1 LSEQEWF
8 NDGLLNVIEENL
20 MTALMERIRQE
31 HRSIAEEVSQLF
43 QETQT
48 FLSDITVERQKQ
60 AKKQAE
66 ELFKFHQN
74 LQQENR
80 EFLAATE
87 EQRIE
92 QAKKQAEE
100 LFKFHQNLQQE
111 NREFLTVTHQQRM
124 TKAKEQNQQLR
135 QFRKELFISIFGTPR
150 SSPSTKQSKTA
161 PKSPTPAPAPKPPTP
176 AES

>member
-1 LSEQEWF
+1 
-8 NDGLLNVIEENL
+8 

-43 QETQT
+43 KETQI
-48 FLSDITVERQKQ
+48 FLSDITVERHKQ

-80 EFLAATE
+80 EFLADTE
-87 EQRIE
+87 QQRIE

-111 NREFLTVTHQQRM
+111 NREFLTATEQQRM
-124 TKAKEQNQQLR
+124 TKAQEQSQRLR
-135 QFRKELFISIFGTPR
+135 QFRRELFISIFGMPS
-150 SSPSTKQSKTA
+150 SSPS
-161 PKSPTPAPAPKPPTP
+161 PKRPTTV
-176 AES
+176 ES

>member
-1 LSEQEWF
+1 
-8 NDGLLNVIEENL
+8 
-20 MTALMERIRQE
+20 MTALMEKFRQE

-43 QETQT
+43 KETQI
-48 FLSDITVERQKQ
+48 FLSEITVERQKQ

-87 EQRIE
+87 QQRTE

-100 LFKFHQNLQQE
+100 LFKFHQNLEQE
-111 NREFLTVTHQQRM
+111 NREFLTATEQQRI
-124 TKAKEQNQQLR
+124 TKAQEQSQRLR
-135 QFRKELFISIFGTPR
+135 QFRRELFISIFGTPS
-150 SSPSTKQSKTA
+150 SSPSAK
-161 PKSPTPAPAPKPPTP
+161 
-176 AES
+176 

>member
-1 LSEQEWF
+1 
-8 NDGLLNVIEENL
+8 
-20 MTALMERIRQE
+20 MTALMEKIRQE

-43 QETQT
+43 KETQI
-48 FLSDITVERQKQ
+48 FLSDVTVERHKQ

-80 EFLAATE
+80 DFLTE
-87 EQRIE
+87 TEKQRIE

-100 LFKFHQNLQQE
+100 LFKFHQNLEQE
-111 NREFLTVTHQQRM
+111 NREFLTVTHERRM
-124 TKAKEQNQQLR
+124 TNAQEQNQKLR
-135 QFRKELFISIFGTPR
+135 QFRRDLFISIFGIPS
-150 SSPSTKQSKTA
+150 SSPPAKQPKTLSKQPTK
-161 PKSPTPAPAPKPPTP
+161 

>member
-1 LSEQEWF
+1 
-8 NDGLLNVIEENL
+8 

-43 QETQT
+43 KETQN

-80 EFLAATE
+80 DFLTATE
-87 EQRIE
+87 QQRIE

-111 NREFLTVTHQQRM
+111 NRDFLTATHEQRM
-124 TKAKEQNQQLR
+124 TNAQEQNQRLR
-135 QFRKELFISIFGTPR
+135 QFRRDLFISIFGIPS
-150 SSPSTKQSKTA
+150 SSPPAKQPEASSKQ
-161 PKSPTPAPAPKPPTP
+161 PTP